1 MMEWPSITILEG
13 LRFLNNIILK
23 LILTLYSILNLA
35 FRLPFINMYETKAL

>member
-13 LRFLNNIILK
+13 LRFLNIILK